1 VCGNGAGATRRK
13 AGLTMDDQ
21 HQTKMSKDFSTTD
34 IQQKPTKGTKNGI
47 LMLIFVASVF
57 FCLKAFRR
65 FWSTD
70 LP

>member
-1 VCGNGAGATRRK
+1 
-13 AGLTMDDQ
+13 MDDQ